1 MNKIWEELE
10 VYKKKLAHSEAIYA
24 ESKTTGKPGVRPTY
38 RIGFLGLIRKRVDS
52 IEHYNEKIIELNPKL
67 EMEQRD
73 TLRDKKQDSA
83 LVFFTRRVIAASA
96 AQRLHAQKVNKW
108 AVTNAPEPCQLIWT
122 NLKIKRDQSKVR
134 QCVIYVIVALTII
147 SS

>member
-1 MNKIWEELE
+1 M
-10 VYKKKLAHSEAIYA
+10 YKKKLAHAEAIYA
-24 ESKTTGKPGVRPTY
+24 QSKTTGKPEGLSPTDV
-38 RIGFLGLIRKRVDS
+38 IGFLGLIGKRVDS

-73 TLRDKKQDSA
+73 TLRDKQQDSA
-83 LVFFTRRVIAASA
+83 LVFFKRRVIAASA

-134 QCVIYVIVALTII
+134 QYVIYVIVALTII

>member
-1 MNKIWEELE
+1 
-10 VYKKKLAHSEAIYA
+10 
-24 ESKTTGKPGVRPTY
+24 
-38 RIGFLGLIRKRVDS
+38 
-52 IEHYNEKIIELNPKL
+52 
-67 EMEQRD
+67 MEQRD
-73 TLRDKKQDSA
+73 TLRDKQQDSA

-108 AVTNAPEPCQLIWT
+108 TVTNAPEPCQLIWT

-134 QCVIYVIVALTII
+134 QYVIYVIVALTII